1 MRSHSKVLFVFA
13 ALLPFL
19 FLVSTSFAGQTRLQ
33 TAAFD
38 GAGSDAGVFSDL
50 RRLASHQST
59 ETIYAIDSTTGSISK
74 FNASGAA
81 QDFSALSS
89 SSLDGGDVG
98 APDGPV
104 SFSLF
109 GDADLAVD
117 NSSTATN
124 GRLYVLNPTG
134 DAPGTYAFDSA
145 GNYLFK
151 IDPGPSSEVCGVAVD
166 SAGHVWV
173 ADATAFAVVEYDT
186 SGTPTGSSINTAAQ
200 GPPCRI
206 AFDSADN
213 LYATMYVGSV
223 EKYDSAGTH
232 LAQVD
237 PEETLSVAVD
247 PITDHLFAVHNEH
260 VSEYDATGAPVSTFG
275 QASLDASAYGVAVLG
290 SSNSVFVSDRTDQR
304 VHIFGPPLTL
314 PEAISGA
321 ASNVQNNAAT
331 INGTVDPEGIPLSD
345 CHFSY
350 VDDAE
355 FQAHGYANAVDVD
368 CIPTAPSIPTGTGA
382 VPVGAELTG
391 LSPFTTYHFRLAAA
405 NVNGGDVG
413 ADQTFTTH
421 DAPLVSPLFPGFAT
435 DRSANLG
442 GKVNPRGRPTTYY
455 VQYSTDPAFSPSA
468 STSVPAAQD
477 GAAGSGMEPV
487 FVAHTVEGLSPSTTY
502 HYRVVA
508 ENEFG
513 TAISKAISFTTLASN
528 ALTGGLPDGRA
539 WERVSPIDKNGG
551 AVLPGAS
558 VAFKILANLA
568 QASSSGDAVAYTS
581 DGHFGAAGGGATV
594 EYIARRGPSGW
605 LSEGIS
611 PAQAPG
617 PGVAVNAFQWLSEDL
632 SWGAVLT
639 RGALVP
645 GDPTDARNLY
655 LRNNGTGEFRSV
667 FTGDPIDL
675 HSQPFAEALAATEDG
690 SHVVVSN
697 GEGVFSKGLFE
708 WTNGGLKN
716 VAVLPDGTE
725 VEGAILGDRRSA
737 LTSGG
742 ENLISTDG
750 SRLFFTVTGGAPP
763 AGLYA
768 RDEGTHTTLI
778 SGSERAGDD
787 PTIPWQA
794 EFELASK
801 DGSIAVFRATTPLA
815 DDARDGLYR
824 WDSNDPEGERLTDI
838 TTDTDA
844 VNPQSGEVLGV
855 VGASDD
861 ASSVYFVDTG
871 KLTNDANAN
880 TPNLYLWRE
889 GAGVS
894 LVATLTSTAN
904 DSGNLDRGIWNDSLL
919 SQEGKLD
926 VKPTPYRDAR
936 ITPDGRFI
944 AFASYERLTAY
955 DTNGTKQIYLY
966 DSISAALTCASCS
979 HIASASQTNS
989 WFFSAST
996 EDLWDAP
1003 RRLTRNLSPD
1013 GKRLFFDS
1021 KAALV
1026 PRDTNGVTD
1035 VYEWHEGRIDL
1046 ISGGTNGAPS
1056 RLLDASKSGDDV
1068 FFTTL
1073 QKLVPSDL
1081 DGSVDLYDA
1090 RVGGREEP
1098 TSRPPCV
1105 ADECQGNPSVPQSFQ
1120 TPSSSSFSGQG
1131 SSRPSRA
1138 RCSKGKVRRSGRC
1151 TKRKGS
1157 TSNRGRGKRAGS
1169 VRGAAR

>member
-38 GAGSDAGVFSDL
+38 GADSDAGVFSDL

-89 SSLDGGDVG
+89 SSLDGNDVS

-104 SFSLF
+104 SFGLS
-109 GDADLAVD
+109 GNADLAVD

-166 SAGHVWV
+166 STGHAWV
-173 ADATAFAVVEYDT
+173 ADASAFAVVEYDA
-186 SGTPTGSSINTAAQ
+186 SGTQTGNVINTAAQ

-213 LYATMYVGSV
+213 LYATMYLASV
-223 EKYDSAGTH
+223 EKYDSTGTH

-237 PEETLSVAVD
+237 PEETLSVTVD
-247 PITDHLFAVHNEH
+247 PVTNHLFAAHNEH
-260 VSEYDATGAPVSTFG
+260 VSEYDATGAPVSIFG
-275 QASLDASAYGVAVLG
+275 QANLGASAYGVAVL
-290 SSNSVFVSDRTDQR
+290 SSGNFVYVSDRTNQL
-304 VHIFGPPLTL
+304 VHVFGPLLHL
-314 PEAISGA
+314 PEAVSGA
-321 ASNVQNNAAT
+321 AGNVQNNAAT
-331 INGTVDPEGIPLSD
+331 IDGTVDPEGVTLGD
-345 CHFSY
+345 CHFSL
-350 VDDAE
+350 VEDAE
-355 FQAHGYANAVDVD
+355 FQTHGYANAVDIA
-368 CIPTAPSIPTGTGA
+368 CIPAAPSIPTGTGA
-382 VPVGAELTG
+382 VPVSAELTG
-391 LSPFTTYHFRLAAA
+391 LSPFTTYHFRLSAA
-405 NVNGGDVG
+405 NANGSDVG
-413 ADQTFTTH
+413 MDQTFTTH
-421 DAPLVSPLFPGFAT
+421 DAPSVSSLFPGFVT

-442 GKVNPRGRPTTYY
+442 GIVNPGGRATIYY
-455 VQYSTDPAFSPSA
+455 LQYSTDPAFSSGS
-468 STSVPAAQD
+468 STSVPATQD

-513 TAISKAISFTTLASN
+513 TTIGKAISFTTLASS
-528 ALTGGLPDGRA
+528 ASTEGLPDGRV
-539 WERVSPIDKNGG
+539 WERVSPVDKNGG

-655 LRNNGTGEFRSV
+655 LRNNGTGEFHSV

-675 HSQPFAEALAATEDG
+675 HSQPFVETLAATEDG
-690 SHVVVSN
+690 SHVVLSN
-697 GEGVFSKGLFE
+697 GEGAFSEGLFE
-708 WTNGGLKN
+708 WTNGELRN

-725 VEGAILGDRRSA
+725 VEGAILGDRRSTLA
-737 LTSGG
+737 SGG
-742 ENLISTDG
+742 ENLISADG
-750 SRLFFTVTGGAPP
+750 SRLFFTVLGGAPP

-768 RDEGTHTTLI
+768 RDNGTHTTLI

-787 PTIPWQA
+787 PTTPWPA
-794 EFELASK
+794 EFELASE
-801 DGSIAVFRATTPLA
+801 DGSIAVFRASTPLA
-815 DDARDGLYR
+815 DDVRDGLYR

-838 TTDTDA
+838 TADTDA
-844 VNPQSGEVLGV
+844 VNPQSGDVLGV

-889 GAGVS
+889 EVGVS

-904 DSGNLDRGIWNDSLL
+904 SSGNLDRGVWNDSLF
-919 SQEGKLD
+919 SKEGD
-926 VKPTPYRDAR
+926 DSKPTPYRDAR

-944 AFASYERLTAY
+944 AFGSYERLTAY
-955 DTNGTKQIYLY
+955 DTSGTKQIYLY
-966 DSISAALTCASCS
+966 DSISGALTCASCS
-979 HIASASQTNS
+979 HIDSASQANS

-1026 PRDTNGVTD
+1026 PRDTNGVSD

-1098 TSRPPCV
+1098 SSRLPCV
-1105 ADECQGNPSVPQSFQ
+1105 ADECQGTPSMPRSFQ

-1151 TKRKGS
+1151 TKRKGG
-1157 TSNRGRGKRAGS
+1157 TNKKGRGKRTGS
-1169 VRGAAR
+1169 ARGGS